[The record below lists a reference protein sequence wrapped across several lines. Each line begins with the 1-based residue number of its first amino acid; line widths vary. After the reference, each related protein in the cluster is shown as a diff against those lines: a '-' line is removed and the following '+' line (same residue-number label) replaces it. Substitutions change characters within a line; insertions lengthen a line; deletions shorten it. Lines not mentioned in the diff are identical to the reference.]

1 MIARNASTLTL
12 QLFACNPLPLTLFV
26 QHLGEGGSGVV
37 QTAWALLGLLA
48 GGCSDQRA
56 MARAKDFLMRKQLP
70 SGDWPQENITGI
82 FSRSTGI
89 TYTAYRN
96 LFPIWALA
104 RYAQRVKD
112 DA

>member
-1 MIARNASTLTL
+1 LHIS
-12 QLFACNPLPLTLFV
+12 

-48 GGCSDQRA
+48 GGCTDQLALVRA
-56 MARAKDFLMRKQLP
+56 RDFLMRKQLP
-70 SGDWPQENITGI
+70 SGDWAQENITGI

-96 LFPIWALA
+96 LFPLWALA
-104 RYAQRVKD
+104 RYASKHEL
-112 DA
+112 AEE